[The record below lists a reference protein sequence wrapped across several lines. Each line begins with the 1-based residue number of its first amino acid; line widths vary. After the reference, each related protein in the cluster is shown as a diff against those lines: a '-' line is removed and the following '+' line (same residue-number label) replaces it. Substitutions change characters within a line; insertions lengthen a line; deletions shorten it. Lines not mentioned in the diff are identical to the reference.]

1 MKLDAPFYKL
11 PVRLDMPRLLE
22 ELRQFEPY
30 EWKLDR
36 LTYIGAGGYSYINL
50 VSHRGRANDIWDAPM
65 RPSRYLERCPY
76 LKQVL
81 ASFESP
87 LAEVRIRR
95 LLGSS
100 SIPLHYDEGE
110 TVYNRLRTHIPIV
123 TDPEVLFYCDDQ
135 PLHMRAGEVWLFDR
149 LRMHKVINAGSAE
162 RIHLVFDTIP
172 SARFRA
178 LVERAYQPFRAG
190 SVEAEAQLIPYRPG
204 ENAVLETELTP
215 PSPVV
220 HPGDLDV
227 FVADLVTGLDSQD
240 ATKAA
245 QLAAAVNDLRVEW
258 RACYAVVGT
267 DRSGWSRFREIAT
280 RVMARVRAI
289 DGVRPDASVNP
300 QFADRLEDFLAMVAL
315 RPPRAAPPITPTTEL
330 EFTDEMLFRAEPG
343 EGLRFDC
350 EAAQGRPIS
359 ADAVAFL
366 SAMFPF
372 GNAQSAAESTG
383 IELDAAMQKLL
394 DEVVELGVL
403 SPLPVEPQIELADR
417 TERRAREDAA
427 GRARGAASAP
437 KPPPSSLAPV
447 DGFRL
452 RETVWFRLMPLAIL
466 AWVPKRGDYVAIN
479 VGIVGVLELA
489 ARGTTT
495 LAAAADILGFEQGQL
510 ARAVASLIDLELL
523 A

>member
-22 ELRQFEPY
+22 EIRQFAPY

-65 RPSRYLERCPY
+65 RPTRYLERCPY

-81 ASFESP
+81 ASFETP

-95 LLGSS
+95 LLGSH

-110 TVYNRLRTHIPIV
+110 PLYHRLRTHIPIV

-149 LRMHKVINAGSAE
+149 LRLHKVINAGSAE

-172 SARFRA
+172 SPAFRA
-178 LVERAYQPFRAG
+178 LVDRAYQPFTAG
-190 SVEAEAQLIPYRPG
+190 SIETEPQLVTYRPD
-204 ENAVLETELTP
+204 ENAVLETVLTP
-215 PSPVV
+215 PPPVV
-220 HPGDLDV
+220 HPGDLGV
-227 FVADLVTGLDSQD
+227 FLTDLVTRWKSPD

-245 QLAAAVNDLRVEW
+245 QLLDAVNDLREEW

-280 RVMARVRAI
+280 RAMARVRAI
-289 DGVRPDASVNP
+289 DGVRPDGTTNP
-300 QFADRLEDFLAMVAL
+300 LFADRLEDFLAYGAL
-315 RPPRAAPPITPTTEL
+315 KPPRAAPPFASTTEL
-330 EFTDEMLFRAEPG
+330 EFTDEMLFCAAPG
-343 EGLRFDC
+343 DGLRFDC
-350 EAAQGRPIS
+350 DAVQSRPIS

-372 GNAQSAAESTG
+372 GSPQSAVDSTG

-394 DEVVELGVL
+394 DELVELGVL
-403 SPLPVEPQIELADR
+403 SLPAVEPMLDFADR

-427 GRARGAASAP
+427 GRARLAAPAP
-437 KPPPSSLAPV
+437 KPPPPSAAAV

-452 RETVWFRLMPLAIL
+452 RETVWFRLMPLAIF
-466 AWVPKRGDYVAIN
+466 AWVPTRGDYVAIN

-489 ARGTTT
+489 TRGTSM
-495 LAAAADILGFEQGQL
+495 AAAADILGFEPDKL